1 MLKNDR
7 INLIIALLIA
17 LSLWVY
23 VLLEENPFTKE
34 NIKNVPVNYMH
45 AESLE
50 EDGLVV
56 LQKETQSISI
66 SFSGQRSYTDKITPA
81 DFKVSA
87 DLEGLKEG
95 DNTVRIN
102 VTGPE
107 DVTIETYSPQKAKV
121 HVDRLISEEKPVQV
135 LIANQSSDDSEPH
148 IVQVSKDAVHVKGAE
163 TLVNKVTGLRA
174 TVDASKVGDTMKAL
188 NTDLVPVDKDGNE
201 VFGVVLEKDKV
212 SVTAVLHKTK
222 TVSLLVPVTGNDNFF
237 ITRDVSAPKSITLK
251 GTEENL
257 ADVTSVECEPVDV
270 SRVYENMS
278 VDLVPK
284 IPENLEVTMESQHL
298 RAHITVTGAST
309 AEYTFDETDIVLE
322 GAGLELVSDI
332 EDVEVVVKI
341 SGNSDVVE
349 GMNEHHFSLY
359 ADIYGLG
366 VGEHMVPLTVI
377 CTNNMLELEYNP
389 TEIKIVIEE
398 KSGATG
404 GYPDESQEVQPDGS
418 AEQEGQGEF

>member
-34 NIKNVPVNYMH
+34 SIKNVPVNYMH

-56 LQKETQSISI
+56 LQKETQAVSI
-66 SFSGQRSYTDKITPA
+66 SFSGQRSYTDKITSA

-95 DNTVRIN
+95 ENTVRIN

-107 DVTIETYSPQKAKV
+107 DVTIENYSSQKAKV
-121 HVDRLISEEKPVQV
+121 HVDKLISEEKPVNV
-135 LIANQSSDDSEPH
+135 MIVNQNSDDSEPH
-148 IVQVSKDAVHVKGAE
+148 IVQVSRDSVTVRGAE

-174 TVDASKVGDTMKAL
+174 AVDASKVGDTMKAL

-201 VFGVVLEKDKV
+201 VFGVTLEKDRV
-212 SVTAVLHKTK
+212 SVTAILHRTK
-222 TVSLLVPVTGNDNFF
+222 TVSLVVPVTGNDHFS
-237 ITRDVSAPKSITLK
+237 ITREVNVPKSITLK
-251 GTEENL
+251 GAEEDL
-257 ADVTSVECEPVDV
+257 AEITFIECEPVDV
-270 SRVYENMS
+270 SRVYQNTA
-278 VDLVPK
+278 VDLVPL
-284 IPENLEVTMESQHL
+284 IPENIEATMESQNL
-298 RAHITVTGAST
+298 RAHITVSGAST
-309 AEYTFDETDIVLE
+309 VEYTFSETDIVLE
-322 GAGLELVSDI
+322 GANPGLMPSI
-332 EDVEVVVKI
+332 EETAVTVKI
-341 SGNSDVVE
+341 SGNSDVVA
-349 GMNEHHFSLY
+349 GMNSHHFSLY

-366 VGEHMVPLTVI
+366 VGEHIVPLTVI

-389 TEIKIVIEE
+389 TEIKVVIEE
-398 KSGATG
+398 KSEEAGVI
-404 GYPDESQEVQPDGS
+404 PDEPQEGQQTEDSQ
-418 AEQEGQGEF
+418 QEGQGEI